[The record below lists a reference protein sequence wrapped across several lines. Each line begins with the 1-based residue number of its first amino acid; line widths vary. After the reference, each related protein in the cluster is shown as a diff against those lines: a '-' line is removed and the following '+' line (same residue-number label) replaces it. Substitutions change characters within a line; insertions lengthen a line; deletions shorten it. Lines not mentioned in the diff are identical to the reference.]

1 MYPVIYKYL
10 LQHKKV
16 SIPGIG
22 SFVMKHK
29 SANLNADENLLNAPV
44 TAIVYKA
51 ETALADKSFYN
62 FVSNELQ
69 IEEIEAIKNFHE
81 YTYQL
86 KQDATKAE
94 AIVLPGIGKLT
105 KQADGSYEFLQE
117 TVLQEYYAAVTFT
130 EVKKENTTDTSNLN
144 TLTLK
149 NEKLANL
156 DSSSTVEEEAEK
168 EDYWWIYAAILG
180 LIGVAAIV
188 YKFL

>member
-29 SANLNADENLLNAPV
+29 PANVNTNENLLNAPE
-44 TAIVYKA
+44 TAIVYQA

-62 FVSNELQ
+62 FVSNELH

-105 KQADGSYEFLQE
+105 KQADGSYDFLQE
-117 TVLQEYYAAVTFT
+117 TVLQEYYAAVPFT
-130 EVKKENTTDTSNLN
+130 EISKEKLTGEASLN

-149 NEKLANL
+149 NENFDDIDL
-156 DSSSTVEEEAEK
+156 SQTEEETEK

-188 YKFL
+188 YKFI